1 MTIRWFKES
10 ECIYLYKN
18 GQVIEGRGY
27 EGRLTLNI
35 QELQKGNV
43 SLMLREYRG
52 NHDNGVYI
60 CQVKHGE
67 QEEEIAVGLTCK

>member
-1 MTIRWFKES
+1 MTISWFKES

-27 EGRLTLNI
+27 ESRLTLNT

-43 SLMLREYRG
+43 SLILRNYR
-52 NHDNGVYI
+52 DDDDGVYI
-60 CQVKHGE
+60 CLVKHGD
-67 QEEEIAVGLTCK
+67 QEEEIAVGLKCK